1 MSETFF
7 RLSDIE
13 FGNSPSND
21 KIVGIFR
28 FDQSKNL
35 RQGPCQIV
43 IAEINSSLY
52 AYEQLLDVINA
63 AVEQSR
69 ALLAGMTMD
78 PFARFEKIVQKVNEA
93 ITDFQDKEPTPIN
106 WGKVNIFI
114 IECHKDQLCIT
125 GRGHL
130 SNMFLQKADNNDF
143 KVFDLCGSLE
153 QPVTVDP
160 QKVFCSLI
168 CGDMKAGD
176 IFFIG
181 TTNFDRFKQELQ
193 IKQKLSELPS
203 VSAAVEIKH
212 ALEAS
217 AVPDDFAAAIVS
229 CHSEDKA
236 SAPIAEKKMG
246 GMESMRNLHEN
257 EQKTNTTL
265 APVINPVK
273 LLKNDSSM
281 SAESDLPMP
290 VSPLNNLLDK
300 IKGFGKH
307 RANQAPGNQTMLRN
321 LNAGHG
327 NYLDKGK
334 KKYII
339 IGISALAIIIIG
351 YAVWKHNQ
359 TAAAQQAIWD
369 SSYNQAVD
377 YRNQAESSL
386 VYAKDSQTRT
396 EIDMSEKILTGLDTS
411 TADRKARAQ
420 KLSTEI
426 SQIKEKLRK
435 LVPLSGVTE
444 LYSLPVTSPD
454 NTLAAPIMTEKYAYV
469 ADNQLKQVLKIDLAT
484 KETKKIAYPSKMG
497 DVKFGSLG
505 DLSIVFMDDKGQL
518 MALTLA
524 NDQASELN
532 KLSQTSST
540 SDLVVYNKRAYVLDG
555 QSGKILRYTKTDAG
569 FGSASR
575 YIQDPSI
582 DLVGAVGLAI
592 DSNVYVAKSNGQIL
606 KFLSGKQETFSPIA
620 IDPPMSSVSSIWTD
634 LDDPRIM
641 VTDPAEKRIVIFDKN
656 GLLTAQLTSNEFG
669 VLKDIKSRTN
679 SKQAVVLSGNRLLL
693 VPLP

>member
-1 MSETFF
+1 
-7 RLSDIE
+7 
-13 FGNSPSND
+13 
-21 KIVGIFR
+21 
-28 FDQSKNL
+28 
-35 RQGPCQIV
+35 
-43 IAEINSSLY
+43 
-52 AYEQLLDVINA
+52 
-63 AVEQSR
+63 
-69 ALLAGMTMD
+69 
-78 PFARFEKIVQKVNEA
+78 
-93 ITDFQDKEPTPIN
+93 
-106 WGKVNIFI
+106 
-114 IECHKDQLCIT
+114 
-125 GRGHL
+125 
-130 SNMFLQKADNNDF
+130 
-143 KVFDLCGSLE
+143 
-153 QPVTVDP
+153 
-160 QKVFCSLI
+160 
-168 CGDMKAGD
+168 
-176 IFFIG
+176 
-181 TTNFDRFKQELQ
+181 
-193 IKQKLSELPS
+193 
-203 VSAAVEIKH
+203 VEIKH

-679 SKQAVVLSGNRLLL
+679 SKHAVVLSGNRLLL